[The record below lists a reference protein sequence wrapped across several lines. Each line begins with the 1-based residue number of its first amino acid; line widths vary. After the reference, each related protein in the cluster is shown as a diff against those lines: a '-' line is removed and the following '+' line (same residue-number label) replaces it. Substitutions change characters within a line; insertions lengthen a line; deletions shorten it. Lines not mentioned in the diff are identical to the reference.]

1 MWLYLVQAMDKQKLE
16 NTSCGTN
23 NATDTLYLIQ
33 GIAGSEGSP
42 FSSPKWLEY
51 TGDDLGVKITLQAT
65 VISSYNLCHWL

>member
-1 MWLYLVQAMDKQKLE
+1 MWLYLVQEMDKQKLE

-33 GIAGSEGSP
+33 SIAGSEGSP